1 MLKVVY
7 CRTGRIDIM
16 KLRIRGNSLRLRL
29 TKSEVAEIGA
39 GGTVEETVE
48 FGGEPPQRFI
58 YALMSTDNVENPT
71 AVFDAG
77 RITVFISKAQAG
89 EWSRTNQIGIEAEK
103 SIGADGRTLRILIEK
118 DFSCLE
124 PRAGEEDV
132 DTFAHPFQNEQEARI
147 RLKAF

>member
-1 MLKVVY
+1 
-7 CRTGRIDIM
+7 M

-103 SIGADGRTLRILIEK
+103 SIGADGRMLRILIEK

>member
-1 MLKVVY
+1 
-7 CRTGRIDIM
+7 M

>member
-1 MLKVVY
+1 
-7 CRTGRIDIM
+7 M

-103 SIGADGRTLRILIEK
+103 SIGAANQLTNPALDPISKIPEYKACAARIEK
-118 DFSCLE
+118 IHSRELPILGKNRKGASLSE
-124 PRAGEEDV
+124 VQRG
-132 DTFAHPFQNEQEARI
+132 
-147 RLKAF
+147 K